1 MFAIAEYIFDGI
13 QSDWLAGDF
22 DFSFFKA
29 GHMGAFDPYAGFA
42 GQVLAFEFFGDQGVD
57 EHTVQLGAF
66 NLDVQMVADAL
77 NIDQHGGGFDDDF
90 VHLRKTALRFTGQGI
105 APSAETT

>member
-13 QSDWLAGDF
+13 QSDWLTGDF

-42 GQVLAFEFFGDQGVD
+42 GQV
-57 EHTVQLGAF
+57 
-66 NLDVQMVADAL
+66 
-77 NIDQHGGGFDDDF
+77 
-90 VHLRKTALRFTGQGI
+90 
-105 APSAETT
+105 